1 MSNLPLVDA
10 IRVLALFSGR
20 TDLLVS
26 GEQPLRPR
34 NSEFAIETLR
44 SAYAEETDSTFR
56 MRCCRILLR
65 TARDSRDR
73 RRLQRAM
80 NITESLIDV
89 EQALNKP
96 TIGGGKGGPSFEELI
111 TEVCTKLASKETVDP
126 SDQQRYKRYVDL
138 AEAATLAMQAGTARR
153 P

>member
-89 EQALNKP
+89 EQTLNKR
-96 TIGGGKGGPSFEELI
+96 TTGGGKGGPSFEEYFGDGSAFGVSI
-111 TEVCTKLASKETVDP
+111 TRGKD
-126 SDQQRYKRYVDL
+126 
-138 AEAATLAMQAGTARR
+138 EAAPVGEASATS
-153 P
+153 